1 MLKEPAEPE
10 NTQRQKKEEKERH
23 ADRRRRIRRKGI
35 VTGKKRGT
43 EKGVKMK
50 SCISTKALN
59 GLV

>member
-10 NTQRQKKEEKERH
+10 NTQRQKKKKD
-23 ADRRRRIRRKGI
+23 AQTRRRRIRRKGI